1 MFLFLFAF
9 CAVLNTVAP
18 REVTGVQID
27 LTQPIVVTVP
37 RDPLRESA
45 QLAAMSENS
54 STSSASNSSCSANG
68 GPSSS
73 NHLRG
78 NPTAHFGRDDE
89 PPTYF
94 EALKTS
100 RPVFLPTLARIR
112 RCFTERDIASR
123 FSSNRSWLNEIAD
136 VEGGFVHPAENIGK
150 NNKNGNPTASSTA
163 QSNRQH
169 NRGHGGSGSG
179 CGGGGN
185 GGATGN
191 GSGSSTSQV

>member
-1 MFLFLFAF
+1 MSFLFTCFYT
-9 CAVLNTVAP
+9 VLNTVAP

-45 QLAAMSENS
+45 ALAAMSENS
-54 STSSASNSSCSANG
+54 SSSSSSNSSFSAN

-78 NPTAHFGRDDE
+78 NPNAHFGRDDE

-123 FSSNRSWLNEIAD
+123 FSSNRSWLNEISD
-136 VEGGFVHPAENIGK
+136 VEGGFVHPTENIAK
-150 NNKNGNPTASSTA
+150 NNKTGNSTTSTA

-169 NRGHGGSGSG
+169 NRGRGGGGGDSG

-185 GGATGN
+185 GGSTGN
-191 GSGSSTSQV
+191 GSSTSQV